1 MNINTEEKD
10 NYWLY
15 VGGLVLAVVVFV
27 IAIKSNEHGKYA
39 STAQAI
45 SEDAASISHKSEN
58 K

>member
-27 IAIKSNEHGKYA
+27 IAIKSNEHGKFA

-45 SEDAASISHKSEN
+45 SEDAATISHKSEN

>member
-15 VGGLVLAVVVFV
+15 VGGLVLAVVIFV

-45 SEDAASISHKSEN
+45 AEDSASITHKSEN